1 MCYQT
6 STQTHTDRQTGCA
19 AQTALLHVLCRY
31 LERQRYLTNLGKNSK
46 CPTTF
51 EEFCVHVVHTA
62 PSRRPVSP
70 QLSAPPTTGHTNA
83 KPRSPAAPSNCGQ
96 HLPSPPPTESRRR
109 RANTFSGS
117 APSCEQHITGTLHH
131 TTPHRTSP
139 HHSTLLGGAERV
151 VSCSV
156 ALSSAAP
163 PPTLEPGPANKPSLV
178 KMHQQC
184 ASPLDSNPP

>member
-1 MCYQT
+1 MPPCESENKEDSISREGRLASGAVNHQMGNLEQGGCTCAQEVTLCYQT

-19 AQTALLHVLCRY
+19 AQTALLHLLCRY

-83 KPRSPAAPSNCGQ
+83 TPRSPAAPSNCGQ

-117 APSCEQHITGTLHH
+117 APSCEQHITGTLC
-131 TTPHRTSP
+131 TTPHLTTPRHITP
-139 HHSTLLGGAERV
+139 HS
-151 VSCSV
+151 
-156 ALSSAAP
+156 
-163 PPTLEPGPANKPSLV
+163 
-178 KMHQQC
+178 
-184 ASPLDSNPP
+184 